1 MLTDFYID
9 LHCSVVS
16 SLAIVVKHDSFLLVY
31 FMSPSG
37 GANTISPFMF
47 VQCAYGMM
55 NVISESVYV
64 HTWLICS
71 VFA

>member
-1 MLTDFYID
+1 VLTDFYID

-31 FMSPSG
+31 FMSAFS

-47 VQCAYGMM
+47 AQCAHGMM
-55 NVISESVYV
+55 NVISERVCM
-64 HTWLICS
+64 HT
-71 VFA
+71 